1 MAMPGEL
8 PDDLTIRRIRAD
20 EAAVLREVRLRMLL
34 VDPASFSATHASEA
48 AEADEHWAERARR
61 LAAGDD
67 AAQLLALDRSGPVG
81 AVVVVRD
88 DEDRALFH
96 LHAMWVAPER
106 RGLGLG
112 AHLLAAAEAWIAAA
126 GGREAELSVTSAAP
140 VAARLY
146 ARSGYVPDG
155 REAPSP
161 HTPGLI
167 ERSLRKRL

>member
-1 MAMPGEL
+1 MPGDL
-8 PDDLTIRRIRAD
+8 PDDLTIRRIAAD

-34 VDPASFSATHASEA
+34 VDAASFSATHASEA
-48 AEADEHWAERARR
+48 DEADEHWAERAHR
-61 LAAGDD
+61 LAGGDD
-67 AAQLLALDRSGPVG
+67 ATQLLALDRSGPVG
-81 AVVVVRD
+81 TVVVVRD
-88 DEDRALFH
+88 EGDCALFH
-96 LHAMWVAPER
+96 LYSMWVAPER
-106 RGLGLG
+106 RGHGLG
-112 AHLLAAAEAWIAAA
+112 AHLLATAEAWIEGV

-155 REAPSP
+155 RETPSP